1 MSERL
6 FVRIF
11 IAVALCTSL
20 VGFALAPIPEDA
32 NGHPDL
38 PAPAFEQTAL
48 YRMEVALLVFYGDLL
63 LITPA
68 LLGLLHG
75 RLPIEISTL
84 GARFAEGSERSA
96 DLDEAAITELEVT
109 IRDLARGLAD
119 AQIEIQ
125 WLSERTNSDS
135 RQQGVDSKR

>member
-1 MSERL
+1 MTERL

-20 VGFALAPIPEDA
+20 VGFAMAPIPMDA

-63 LITPA
+63 LVTPA
-68 LLGLLHG
+68 LIGLQRG
-75 RLPIEISTL
+75 RLPIEISTR
-84 GARFAEGSERSA
+84 GAKFAEGSERWRGI
-96 DLDEAAITELEVT
+96 DEAAIKELEAT
-109 IRDLARGLAD
+109 TNDLAQGLVAANVELD
-119 AQIEIQ
+119 RLGEVA
-125 WLSERTNSDS
+125 ERDS
-135 RQQGVDSKR
+135 TYPKVDSKL

>member
-1 MSERL
+1 MTERL
-6 FVRIF
+6 CIRIL

-20 VGFALAPIPEDA
+20 VGFAVAPIPMEE

-68 LLGLLHG
+68 LVGLLRG
-75 RLPIEISTL
+75 RLPIEISTR
-84 GARFAEGSERSA
+84 GAKFADGSERSA
-96 DLDEAAITELEVT
+96 KLDEAAVKKLEAT
-109 IRDLARGLAD
+109 TKDLVQEMEDANLKIDQLDETLA
-119 AQIEIQ
+119 ETVR
-125 WLSERTNSDS
+125 SGR
-135 RQQGVDSKR
+135 